1 MRHPLGMAALAAAWL
16 LPVAGVVLP
25 RPAAAQVTVSAPPAG
40 GAAEVPGA
48 LTKLQPTQ
56 FRASKL
62 IGSAVYDAKGESVG
76 DVADLIV
83 DRDGHVPAVVI
94 SVGGFLGIGN
104 KLIAIPMDGV
114 KFGENDRLTVN
125 LTRDQIAQAPG
136 YSYSD
141 RDLARSGSSGG
152 AGSPGFG
159 AVGAGGAGAATGAP
173 GPRPP

>member
-1 MRHPLGMAALAAAWL
+1 MRHPLRMTVLAAAWL
-16 LPVAGVVLP
+16 LPVAGVVLLL
-25 RPAAAQVTVSAPPAG
+25 PAAAQVTVSAPPAG
-40 GAAEVPGA
+40 GAVEVPGA

-62 IGSAVYDAKGESVG
+62 IGSAVYGAAGGSVG

-83 DRDGHVPAVVI
+83 DRDGRVSAVVI

-104 KLIAIPMDGV
+104 KLIAIPIDAV

-125 LTRDQIAQAPG
+125 LTRNQIAQAPG
-136 YSYSD
+136 YSYGD

-152 AGSPGFG
+152 AGSPAFG
-159 AVGAGGAGAATGAP
+159 ATGAGSATGAP
-173 GPRPP
+173 GPRSP